1 MLNAGNTLLLT
12 DRREADAARAFA
24 AALRLLPSLHSAAC
38 GLKDALEALRIRGE
52 GRVAAAALM
61 SMDGTR
67 QRVMPWYGIDC
78 RFQTGPHEER
88 GAAVRIRTQVSA
100 PTQTRAGVGLGGGLG
115 WTQDEAAAV
124 WRNVLGVAA
133 KFVDSDA
140 PCSCDMGDGAMHGGM
155 GREWEERARMM
166 YVELRFNETVK
177 LISCCISRFLSH
189 GESHG
194 KAEEAD
200 REGER
205 AIGPEIKRPSLSVVC
220 VLVSSLVHLHDFDRD
235 VEPREGNGRGYLA
248 VLQSGLE
255 RLLLI
260 AMAGTNGRDGV
271 WEHGPGGVEDEV
283 CVTPL
288 VSLFSPFDES
298 TLLALAR
305 HHFGRCVRSY
315 VFGHILVA
323 HFRDSAACALLSC
336 TILTLV
342 RLFHCGQ

>member
-88 GAAVRIRTQVSA
+88 GAAVRIRTQASA
-100 PTQTRAGVGLGGGLG
+100 PTQTRAGVGLGGGLS

-194 KAEEAD
+194 KAEKAD

-255 RLLLI
+255 RPLLI
-260 AMAGTNGRDGV
+260 AIAGTNGRDGV

-305 HHFGRCVRSY
+305 HHFSRCVRSS